1 MIILNRTADELLIPE
16 HKYPLKALR
25 DNCSLEGECSGTNG
39 KMS

>member
-1 MIILNRTADELLIPE
+1 MIIPNRTADELLIPE

-25 DNCSLEGECSGTNG
+25 INCSPEEECSGTNE